1 MKLSKLSAGVA
12 ASILVVTVGSTAV
25 AQLSDG
31 SPTHRHK
38 TKRQPPVNHPPH
50 GSGEFGDSVVDLTLA
65 QIAAF
70 EAGREEFESVETA
83 EGGLGPIFNNNSCA
97 SCHSLQT
104 SGGASD
110 TTVTRFGRVTNGHF
124 DPLDALG
131 GSLLQKFAINDELLE
146 RVPAEANVVAQR
158 LTTPLFGAGLTEAI
172 PDEAIVANAQRRQP
186 DGIAGRAAMI
196 IDVATGQTHVGRF
209 GWKAQ
214 HSSLLSFA
222 ADAYLNEM
230 GITTRFFPTENA
242 PNGNTALLAKY
253 DKLTDPED
261 QVDPATGKSDIDM
274 AADFMRFLAPPPT
287 LQTTGSI
294 AQGAHIFDKLQCD
307 ACHVPAMLTGASP
320 ISALAQKRVALFSD
334 LLLHDMG
341 ALGDGIE
348 QGAARGR
355 EMKTAPLWGLRARRP
370 YLHDGR
376 AATIPEAIRGHDGEA
391 AAARNRFEALSSEDQ
406 AHLVDFLNSI

>member
-1 MKLSKLSAGVA
+1 MAN
-12 ASILVVTVGSTAV
+12 
-25 AQLSDG
+25 
-31 SPTHRHK
+31 R
-38 TKRQPPVNHPPH
+38 
-50 GSGEFGDSVVDLTLA
+50 
-65 QIAAF
+65 
-70 EAGREEFESVETA
+70 
-83 EGGLGPIFNNNSCA
+83 
-97 SCHSLQT
+97 
-104 SGGASD
+104 
-110 TTVTRFGRVTNGHF
+110 
-124 DPLDALG
+124 
-131 GSLLQKFAINDELLE
+131 DELLV
-146 RVPAEANVVAQR
+146 RVQTDA
-158 LTTPLFGAGLTEAI
+158 
-172 PDEAIVANAQRRQP
+172 RR
-186 DGIAGRAAMI
+186 A
-196 IDVATGQTHVGRF
+196 H
-209 GWKAQ
+209 
-214 HSSLLSFA
+214 
-222 ADAYLNEM
+222 
-230 GITTRFFPTENA
+230 
-242 PNGNTALLAKY
+242 